1 MPEQYVPPYLRRFR
15 PPVAA
20 SIFLLL
26 LIAVAV
32 VLGAIQG
39 RKRDR
44 DGELKELQPI
54 RFMGTG
60 FDLTL
65 LVFGILLALAVIVL
79 MFTHQSII

>member
-44 DGELKELQPI
+44 DGEPEEVPPT
-54 RFMGTG
+54 RFMGIG
-60 FDLTL
+60 FDSTL
-65 LVFGILLALAVIVL
+65 LVFGVLLVFFVVAWLVRTI
-79 MFTHQSII
+79 FT